1 MEQLEAFID
10 RRSGTG
16 MALVFLAVG
25 VVVLTAGYGVGS
37 AITEVVDTLVA

>member
-1 MEQLEAFID
+1 MEQLESFIE
-10 RRSGTG
+10 RRNSTG

-25 VVVLTAGYGVGS
+25 LVIVATGYGVGS